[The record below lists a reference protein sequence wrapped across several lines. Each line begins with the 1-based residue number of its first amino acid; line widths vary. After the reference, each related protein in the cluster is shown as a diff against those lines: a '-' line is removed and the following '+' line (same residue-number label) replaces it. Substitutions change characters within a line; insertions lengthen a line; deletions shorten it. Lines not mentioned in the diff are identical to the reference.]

1 MVLNMRYFHII
12 MFFILSMTMPTTQSF
27 ANSPKLPEIV
37 SAAVISGEIPAP
49 FGWRDFCRKYPQEC
63 EIKQSEVKKIEL
75 TATLWRNLQE
85 INDWAN
91 HGIDPVSDM
100 DHWGVPESWDIPTDG
115 KGDCEDFALLKRKA
129 LLQYGLPSSVLLMT
143 VVYNR
148 RHEGHAILTVA
159 TDHGDFILDNQNDA
173 ILGSEQSGYCFIER
187 QSSRNPNIWVR
198 LNDTSDDIIVSSRK
212 NTSNKLSQ

>member
-1 MVLNMRYFHII
+1 MRYVYILIFY
-12 MFFILSMTMPTTQSF
+12 ILSITVVATQSF
-27 ANSPKLPEIV
+27 ANSIRLPLVV
-37 SAAVISGEIPAP
+37 STAITSGEIPAP

-63 EIKQSEVKKIEL
+63 EAKQSEVKKIEL
-75 TATLWRNLQE
+75 TANLWRNLQE

-100 DHWGVPESWDIPTDG
+100 AHWGVPESWDIPTDG

-129 LLQYGLPSSVLLMT
+129 LLQYGIPSSVLLMT

-159 TDHGDFILDNQNDA
+159 TDHGDFILDNQTDE
-173 ILGSEQSGYCFIER
+173 ILGSEQSGYRFIER

-198 LNDTSDDIIVSSRK
+198 LNDTSADIIVSSRK
-212 NTSNKLSQ
+212 NISNKISQ